1 MGFFVKINEARSEAV
16 MKLTLIMVLLSI
28 LFSAPSEAAPWTRTQ
43 PVYEVSNVPV
53 ITYSDKEI
61 MQASVGKEI
70 VRALTKKRWAVT
82 KEDKAT
88 GILQAEI
95 LVRRHYAKIEIKY
108 SATNY
113 SITYMDSR
121 DLRYRNGEIHR
132 NYNKWIKLLDEAIR
146 QNLMHLY

>member
-53 ITYSDKEI
+53 ITYSGKEI

-70 VRALTKKRWAVT
+70 VRALTHIWT
-82 KEDKAT
+82 
-88 GILQAEI
+88 AEI
-95 LVRRHYAKIEIKY
+95 
-108 SATNY
+108 
-113 SITYMDSR
+113 
-121 DLRYRNGEIHR
+121 
-132 NYNKWIKLLDEAIR
+132 
-146 QNLMHLY
+146 